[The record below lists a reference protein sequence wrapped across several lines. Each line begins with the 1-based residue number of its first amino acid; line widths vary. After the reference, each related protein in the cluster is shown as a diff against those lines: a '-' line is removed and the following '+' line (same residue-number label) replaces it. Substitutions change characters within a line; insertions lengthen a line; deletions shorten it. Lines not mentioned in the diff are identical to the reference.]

1 MLRKGLYPNIV
12 QMVTFQIEKNQR
24 ILKHMAQK
32 LLNDHLLMTNELFT
46 ENIRSN
52 KIITIHSKVDT
63 LINYKQS
70 FSLN

>member
-1 MLRKGLYPNIV
+1 MLRKGLYPKHCSNGYLSN
-12 QMVTFQIEKNQR
+12 IEKNQR

-52 KIITIHSKVDT
+52 KIITIYSKVDT
-63 LINYKQS
+63 LINYEQS
-70 FSLN
+70 FS